1 MVHIPI
7 LDSLGESIGDEKLD
21 LNVSIS
27 EVEENSKTEEV
38 KNAS

>member
-7 LDSLGESIGDEKLD
+7 LDSLGASIGDEKLD